1 MIFTQ
6 FMSEYVTMKYVK
18 FHRFSLTFKDF
29 TAIVS
34 SDKFFCAH
42 LICMNIYALSYECF
56 VEVCVQLEWQ
66 PTQRVQGCHSNWT
79 QTSTKYEG
87 NNAIVIITKTL
98 FGFVRRFKNREGGP
112 KMAKKSIRWYL
123 NDPEAS
129 DFTDTKVL

>member
-1 MIFTQ
+1 MIFKLKNYRHKYGCRNQTYNSTLMIFTQ
-6 FMSEYVTMKYVK
+6 IMSEYVTMKYVK
-18 FHRFSLTFKDF
+18 FHQFSLTFKDF

-66 PTQRVQGCHSNWT
+66 PTQRVQGCHSNWK

-87 NNAIVIITKTL
+87 KNAQL
-98 FGFVRRFKNREGGP
+98 L
-112 KMAKKSIRWYL
+112 SILRHYL
-123 NDPEAS
+123 
-129 DFTDTKVL
+129 VL